1 MGKIFHGGREGRWRA
16 CGGVLR
22 RLAGQDGAGIIAA
35 MIGFDGRLA
44 WKAKSTAWAAVA
56 AATLCGGLDLSG
68 APAGEANWPQFR
80 GPGARGIT
88 TNMNLPEHWSAAEN
102 VAWKAEIPGRGWS
115 SPIVWGDRVL
125 VTTAVNSGASEP
137 PKKGLFIGG
146 ERPNAP
152 RAEQEWKVVCLDL
165 TSGKARWEHVVH
177 RGEPPGPIHVKNS
190 YASET
195 PVTDGERVY
204 VCVGNVGVYCVDWA
218 GREVWSKPL
227 AAHRTRNGWGTAA
240 SPVLHGD
247 RLYVVSDNEEQ
258 SYLLALE
265 AGTGKEVWRV
275 EREEKSNWSTPYVW
289 ENEQRSE
296 IVTAGS
302 GKVRGYDLEG
312 KLLWW
317 LKGMSSIT
325 IATPYAD
332 GGLLYVTSGFIMDR
346 SRPVYAIRPGG
357 SGDISLEAGQ
367 TNNASIAW
375 RQPLAA
381 PYNPTT
387 LVYDGRLY
395 VLYDFGLLSAFNA
408 RTGEL
413 LYDRQKLP
421 GGLHFTA
428 SPWGGSGRVFCLNE
442 DGVTFVVRAGDR
454 FELLDT
460 NKLAED
466 DMCLATPALAG
477 DRLVIRSAARIYC
490 IGKKP

>member
-1 MGKIFHGGREGRWRA
+1 MTPLDCMATVKRGANLRTI
-16 CGGVLR
+16 VL
-22 RLAGQDGAGIIAA
+22 
-35 MIGFDGRLA
+35 
-44 WKAKSTAWAAVA
+44 A
-56 AATLCGGLDLSG
+56 AALTGGLSASG
-68 APAGEANWPQFR
+68 GPVPEANWPQFR
-80 GPGARGIT
+80 GPNAQGIS
-88 TNMNLPEHWSAAEN
+88 TNANLPQHWSATEN
-102 VAWKAEIPGRGWS
+102 VAWIAEIPGHGWS
-115 SPIVWGDRVL
+115 SPIVLGDRVF
-125 VTTAVNSGASEP
+125 VTTAINSGITEP
-137 PKKGLFIGG
+137 PKKGLYMGG
-146 ERPNAP
+146 ERPDAP
-152 RAEQEWKVVCLDL
+152 RPDHEWKVICLDL
-165 TSGKARWEHVVH
+165 ASGKIRWEHVVH
-177 RGEPPGPIHVKNS
+177 RGPPTGPTHLKNS

-204 VCVGNVGVYCVDWA
+204 VCVGNVGAYCLDFA

-227 AAHRTRNGWGTAA
+227 EPHKTRNGWGTAA

-247 RLYVVSDNEEQ
+247 RLYLVRDNEER
-258 SYLLALE
+258 SCLLALDKR
-265 AGTGKEVWRV
+265 TGKEVWRV
-275 EREEKSNWSTPYVW
+275 DREEKSNWATPYVW

-296 IVTAGS
+296 IITAGS
-302 GKVRGYDLEG
+302 GKVRAYDQEG

-332 GGLLYVTSGFIMDR
+332 GGLLYVTSGFIMDK

-357 SGDISLEAGQ
+357 SGDISLQPGQ
-367 TNNASIAW
+367 TNNSSIKW
-375 RQPLAA
+375 CQPLAA

-413 LYDRQKLP
+413 LYYRQKLP

-428 SPWGGSGRVFCLNE
+428 SPWAANDKVFCLNE

-454 FELLDT
+454 FELLPA

-477 DRLVIRSAARIYC
+477 DRLLIRSAGRIYC

>member
-1 MGKIFHGGREGRWRA
+1 M
-16 CGGVLR
+16 V
-22 RLAGQDGAGIIAA
+22 
-35 MIGFDGRLA
+35 
-44 WKAKSTAWAAVA
+44 VA
-56 AATLCGGLDLSG
+56 AALCGNLGSSG
-68 APAGEANWPQFR
+68 VLAGEANWPQFR
-80 GPGARGIT
+80 GAGARGVT
-88 TNMNLPEHWSAAEN
+88 SSTNLAEHWSASEN

-115 SPIVWGDRVL
+115 SPIVWGDRVF
-125 VTTAVNSGASEP
+125 VTTAVNSGTYEE
-137 PKKGLFIGG
+137 PKKGLYIGG

-152 RAEQEWKVVCLDL
+152 RPEHQWKVVSLDL
-165 TSGKARWEHVVH
+165 ASGKVLWERVVH
-177 RGEPPGPIHVKNS
+177 RGEPTGPIHVKNS

-204 VCVGNVGVYCVDWA
+204 ACFGSVGVFCLDFA
-218 GREVWSKPL
+218 GKEVWSKPL
-227 AAHRTRNGWGTAA
+227 ESHKVKSGWGTAA

-247 RLYVVSDNEEQ
+247 RLYLVCDNEEH
-258 SYLLALE
+258 SSILALDK
-265 AGTGKEVWRV
+265 GTGKEVWRV
-275 EREEKSNWSTPYVW
+275 DREDEKSNWSTPCVW
-289 ENEQRSE
+289 ENEQRCE

-302 GKVRGYDLEG
+302 GKVRAYDVEG

-325 IATPYAD
+325 IGTPYAD
-332 GGLLYVTSGFIMDR
+332 GGLLYVTSGFIMDK

-357 SGDISLEAGQ
+357 SGDISLPPGQ

-375 RQPLAA
+375 CQPLAA

-408 RTGEL
+408 RTGEM

-428 SPWGGSGRVFCLNE
+428 SPVAGNGRVFCLNE

-454 FELLDT
+454 FELLQT
-460 NKLAED
+460 NKLAGN
-466 DMCLATPALAG
+466 DMCMATPALAG
-477 DRLVIRSAARIYC
+477 DRLLIRSAARIYC
-490 IGKKP
+490 IGKQR

>member
-1 MGKIFHGGREGRWRA
+1 VG
-16 CGGVLR
+16 
-22 RLAGQDGAGIIAA
+22 LAGQDSAGIITP
-35 MIGFDGRLA
+35 MTGFDCMSAWEMKSKALA
-44 WKAKSTAWAAVA
+44 ALVA
-56 AATLCGGLDLSG
+56 AALCGVPGSSRALAQD
-68 APAGEANWPQFR
+68 ANWPQFR
-80 GPGARGIT
+80 GLGGRGIT
-88 TNMNLPEHWSAAEN
+88 ESTNLLEHWSASEN

-115 SPIVWGDRVL
+115 SPIVWGERVFL
-125 VTTAVNSGASEP
+125 TTAVNSGTSEP
-137 PKKGLFIGG
+137 PKKGLYIGG

-152 RAEQEWKVVCLDL
+152 RPEHEWKLVCLDL
-165 TSGKARWEHVVH
+165 ASGKVRWERVIH
-177 RGEPPGPIHVKNS
+177 RGEPAGPVHVKNS

-195 PVTDGERVY
+195 PVTDGDRVY
-204 VCVGNVGVYCVDWA
+204 VCVGNVGVFCLDLT

-227 AAHRTRNGWGTAA
+227 EPHKTRNGWGTAA

-247 RLYVVSDNEEQ
+247 RLYLVSDNEEQ
-258 SYLLALE
+258 SYLLALDK
-265 AGTGKEVWRV
+265 GTGKEVWRV
-275 EREEKSNWSTPYVW
+275 DREEKSNWSTPYVW
-289 ENEQRSE
+289 ENERRSE

-302 GKVRGYDLEG
+302 GKVRAYDLEG

-325 IATPYAD
+325 IGTPYAD
-332 GGLLYVTSGFIMDR
+332 RGLLYVSSGFIMDR

-357 SGDISLEAGQ
+357 SGDISLQPGQ
-367 TNNASIAW
+367 TNNSSIAW
-375 RQPLAA
+375 CQPLAA

-387 LVYDGRLY
+387 LVNDGRLY

-428 SPWGGSGRVFCLNE
+428 SPWAANDRVFCLNE

-454 FELLDT
+454 FELLPA

-477 DRLVIRSAARIYC
+477 DRLLIRSAGRIYC